1 MTTYFYQATN
11 QRGKLIEGDVEA
23 EDYPTA
29 IRRVRSFNYLPIKV
43 TEGKPHRSLSFDLKL
58 PGAGFKK
65 KISQKE
71 LMTCTQQLSTLI
83 DSGFTLDKGLTV
95 LVQVTE
101 KPFTREILSEV
112 QKRVHEGSSFGD
124 ALAEHPNIFSKL
136 YINMIRAG
144 EAGGR
149 LPSVLNRLAEF
160 MENSEEMKANIRSA
174 MIYPAILTLVGG
186 SAVAL
191 LITVVIP
198 KFSTLFDDMGQALP
212 LPTKIMLGISSA
224 LTNYWWAILIALTAF
239 VIGFSLYLKNEHG
252 RLRWDSLVLKLPL
265 FGALTT
271 KIEVSRFSRTMS
283 TLLGSGI
290 PILQALMIVQAI
302 LTNRAIAAAMDPLH
316 RGLKEGEGLSKPV
329 QQTGIF
335 PPMAMH
341 MITVGEESGNL
352 EEMLLKVANTYDKEV
367 ERSIKQLVSL
377 IEPVMI
383 LLMALIIGFIVISM
397 LLAIFSINEIAF

>member
-43 TEGKPHRSLSFDLKL
+43 TEGKPRRSLSFDLKL

-71 LMTCTQQLSTLI
+71 LMTCTQQLATLI

-144 EAGGR
+144 EAGGM

-212 LPTKIMLGISSA
+212 LPTKIMLGISST

-239 VIGFSLYLKNEHG
+239 VI
-252 RLRWDSLVLKLPL
+252 
-265 FGALTT
+265 
-271 KIEVSRFSRTMS
+271 
-283 TLLGSGI
+283 
-290 PILQALMIVQAI
+290 
-302 LTNRAIAAAMDPLH
+302 
-316 RGLKEGEGLSKPV
+316 
-329 QQTGIF
+329 
-335 PPMAMH
+335 
-341 MITVGEESGNL
+341 
-352 EEMLLKVANTYDKEV
+352 
-367 ERSIKQLVSL
+367 SIH
-377 IEPVMI
+377 
-383 LLMALIIGFIVISM
+383 
-397 LLAIFSINEIAF
+397 